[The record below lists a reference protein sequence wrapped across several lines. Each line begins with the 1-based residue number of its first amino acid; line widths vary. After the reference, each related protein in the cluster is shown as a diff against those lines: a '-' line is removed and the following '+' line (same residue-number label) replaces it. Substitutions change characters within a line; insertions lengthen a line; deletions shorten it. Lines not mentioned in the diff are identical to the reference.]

1 MQDDS
6 QELAK
11 GAAANHGLGT
21 TTATPQVG
29 SQRLPLVEKMGF
41 MFFYPL
47 NKVKMAQVQS
57 DLIERRRPS
66 ANRP

>member
-1 MQDDS
+1 MFGLQIITCFS
-6 QELAK
+6 IGPVSALLA
-11 GAAANHGLGT
+11 
-21 TTATPQVG
+21 
-29 SQRLPLVEKMGF
+29 MGF

-47 NKVKMAQVQS
+47 NKVKIAQVQS